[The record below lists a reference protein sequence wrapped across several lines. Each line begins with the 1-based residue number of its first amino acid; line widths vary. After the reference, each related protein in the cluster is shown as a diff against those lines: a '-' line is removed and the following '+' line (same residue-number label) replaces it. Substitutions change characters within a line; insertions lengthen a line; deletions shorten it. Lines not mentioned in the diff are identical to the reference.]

1 MGAHGCQRAA
11 AYGPEGMTQAGGGS
25 QTCCKAG
32 AASGGSC
39 MFSGAAGVCVRR
51 GIRGGGT
58 RSPCRGVKVASTPST
73 CISLNQAASHS
84 LTLSTVG
91 YVNCLIYL
99 VCSMAP
105 LGPTPPTL
113 VGTTEAPPAT
123 QCWPSRCR
131 EPRARPYSKP
141 AHSTLK
147 YGLDSKETLA
157 RGDI

>member
-105 LGPTPPTL
+105 LGPTPPHL
-113 VGTTEAPPAT
+113 WGPLRHHQPHNAGLPAAGS
-123 QCWPSRCR
+123 P
-131 EPRARPYSKP
+131 
-141 AHSTLK
+141 
-147 YGLDSKETLA
+147 GLDPTANLHTPHLSMV
-157 RGDI
+157 